1 MNMDTLIWTAIGVL
15 IGANVGFIIA
25 GLFGVNRDEEDP
37 DD

>member
-1 MNMDTLIWTAIGVL
+1 MIDVLIPLLAGIL

-25 GLFGVNRDEEDP
+25 GLFGVNRDEEDT